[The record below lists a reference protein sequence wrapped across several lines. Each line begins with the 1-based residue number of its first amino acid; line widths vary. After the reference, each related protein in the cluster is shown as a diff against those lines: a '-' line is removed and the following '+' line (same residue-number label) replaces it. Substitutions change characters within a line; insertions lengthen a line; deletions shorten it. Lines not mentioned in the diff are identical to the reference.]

1 MSGWRWPAAAVL
13 LVVTSLAVR
22 VSLLQ
27 REAWAEAVAHEKA
40 GQLDDAI
47 DGYRRVLRFYTP
59 WGATDDAA
67 AALLELDARARA
79 DHPERSVLALDAL
92 RSGLIASRSLWQPRA
107 DLVARCNRELPP
119 LLVRVAER
127 TGDKRD
133 PKVLLAQFQRDYERP
148 VGVGPLASAAVSLGF
163 LCWLGCLV
171 QIARRGV
178 DDDGRWQP
186 AGWRWAGGALAGFA
200 AWTLAM
206 WWA

>member
-1 MSGWRWPAAAVL
+1 MTRWRWPLAAVGLVL
-13 LVVTSLAVR
+13 LSLSVR
-22 VSLLQ
+22 VTFLQ
-27 REAWAEAVAHEKA
+27 REAWAEAVAHERA
-40 GQLDDAI
+40 GRLDDAI

-67 AALLELDARARA
+67 AALLDIDARART

-107 DLVARCNRELPP
+107 DLVARCNRELPL

-133 PKVLLAQFQRDYERP
+133 PKVLLAQFQRDYDRP

-163 LCWLGCLV
+163 LVWLGCLV

-178 DDDGRWQP
+178 DDEGRWQP
-186 AGWRWAGGALAGFA
+186 VGWRWAGGALGGFA
-200 AWTLAM
+200 VWTLAM
-206 WWA
+206 WLA